1 MARVSDA
8 EVKAIL
14 DTTLDTAPFIAAATL
29 LVDRHLADQ
38 GLDSALLKEIE
49 RWLAAWLVC
58 ARDPRFTQVST
69 EGQSMTLAAQDY
81 WTQVQLLD
89 PTGRLVQA
97 VRTQRASILIN

>member
-1 MARVSDA
+1 MARVTDA

-29 LVDRHLADQ
+29 LVDQHLASA
-38 GLDSALLKEIE
+38 GLAAALLKELE

-69 EGQSMTLAAQDY
+69 DGQSLTLAREDY
-81 WTQVQLLD
+81 FARLQALD

-97 VRTQRASILIN
+97 LRTQRATITLH